1 MPESEPTSAPADSEA
16 DQNSADP
23 SSETGQET
31 PDSKSPPKVT
41 SFDKGMQ
48 HLPSYAR
55 SLLKIKVPVIVTLA
69 NAKQTVQDIVD
80 LVPGSM
86 IQFTKSCEEPLNL
99 EVTSQPVALGDA
111 VKVGDRFGIRITQI
125 VMPAERF
132 DEIRKMTS
140 EYSDPSR
147 ADT

>member
-23 SSETGQET
+23 SSETGQVAPE
-31 PDSKSPPKVT
+31 SKSPPNVT
-41 SFDKGMQ
+41 SLDKGTRQ
-48 HLPSYAR
+48 LPGYAR

-69 NAKQTVQDIVD
+69 SAKQTVQDIVD

-86 IQFTKSCEEPLNL
+86 IQFTKSCEDPLSL
-99 EVTSQPVALGDA
+99 EVTNQAVALGEA
-111 VKVGDRFGIRITQI
+111 VKVGDKFGIRITQI
-125 VMPAERF
+125 VMPEERF
-132 DEIRKMTS
+132 DKIRKMMS
-140 EYSDPSR
+140 ECSDASR